1 MCRKLPERLAAGAGW
16 DVHRLASPKSRRK
29 ESGMQHA
36 IRLVGLT
43 TALAILFATSAGI
56 ARADD
61 DTAWKAAHDTDP
73 HLPLTPEQLAKAAQ
87 KRAAETQPAAV
98 ATAWMSIPSAT
109 CGSACGGGS
118 YPSSAS
124 LIANQTPQITNYYC
138 GPAAV
143 HEALGALG
151 VSLSQSAA
159 ASALHTTTDGTAW
172 SGGGTSPSGY
182 PVPDV
187 MNRYQNRN
195 YYIPQPVSSATSG
208 AISSYENDLESD
220 IAALRVP
227 LIGDAW
233 ETTSGYHLTGH
244 PRDRVIFHWFEIRGY
259 FGSGGSTLY
268 EDSVHGATSISWSAG
283 VPAYSNL
290 PSSTIVSIIGGR
302 GYVW

>member
-1 MCRKLPERLAAGAGW
+1 
-16 DVHRLASPKSRRK
+16 
-29 ESGMQHA
+29 MQHP

-43 TALAILFATSAGI
+43 TALVILVAVSAGV

-61 DTAWKAAHDTDP
+61 SAWKAAHDTDP
-73 HLPLTPEQLAKAAQ
+73 HLPLTPKQLQMMAV
-87 KRAAETQPAAV
+87 KRAAETQV
-98 ATAWMSIPSAT
+98 ASGATNWTTIPSST
-109 CGSACGGGS
+109 CGTTCGGVSG

-124 LIANQTPQITNYYC
+124 LVANQTPQITSYYC

-159 ASALHTTTDGTAW
+159 ATALHTTTGGTAW

-195 YYIPQPVSSATSG
+195 YYIPQPVSSASSG
-208 AISSYENDLESD
+208 AISTYENDLESD
-220 IAALRVP
+220 ISAIRSP
-227 LIGDAW
+227 LVGDAW
-233 ETTSGYHLTGH
+233 ETPSGYHLTGH
-244 PRDRVIFHWFEIRGY
+244 PADRTIFHWFEIRGY
-259 FGSGGSTLY
+259 YGSGGTTLY
-268 EDSVHGATSISWSAG
+268 EDSVHGATSISWSG
-283 VPAYSNL
+283 NVPAYSNL
-290 PSSTIVSIIGGR
+290 PSSQIVSIVGGR

>member
-1 MCRKLPERLAAGAGW
+1 MR
-16 DVHRLASPKSRRK
+16 
-29 ESGMQHA
+29 HA
-36 IRLVGLT
+36 ILSVALT
-43 TALAILFATSAGI
+43 TALVILFAVSAGT

-73 HLPLTPEQLAKAAQ
+73 HLPLTQDQLEMIAA
-87 KRAAETQPAAV
+87 KRAAEAEPAAE
-98 ATAWMSIPSAT
+98 ATTWMSIQSST
-109 CGSACGGGS
+109 CGTACGGGG

-124 LIANQTPQITNYYC
+124 LIANQTPQATSYYC

-159 ASALHTTTDGTAW
+159 AAALHTTTSGTAW

-187 MNRYQNRN
+187 MNRYQSRN
-195 YYIPQPVSSATSG
+195 YYVPQPVSSATSG
-208 AISSYENDLESD
+208 TVNTYENDLEAD
-220 IAALRVP
+220 ISGVRAP

-233 ETTSGYHLTGH
+233 ETTTGYHLTGH
-244 PRDRVIFHWFEIRGY
+244 PRDHTIFHWFEIRGY
-259 FGSGGSTLY
+259 YGSGGTTLY
-268 EDSVHGATSISWSAG
+268 EDSVHGATSIGWSGG

-290 PSSTIVSIIGGR
+290 PSSQIVSIIGGR

>member
-1 MCRKLPERLAAGAGW
+1 MRY
-16 DVHRLASPKSRRK
+16 
-29 ESGMQHA
+29 A
-36 IRLVGLT
+36 ILSVALT
-43 TALAILFATSAGI
+43 TALTLALLVSAGT
-56 ARADD
+56 ARAD

-73 HLPLTPEQLAKAAQ
+73 HLPLTQQQLQMTAA
-87 KRAAETQPAAV
+87 KRAAEAQPADGV
-98 ATAWMSIPSAT
+98 TVWTSIPSST
-109 CGSACGGGS
+109 CGNTCGGFGG

-124 LIANQTPQITNYYC
+124 LIANQTPQTTSYYC
-138 GPAAV
+138 GPASV
-143 HEALGALG
+143 HEALGAVG

-159 ASALHTTTDGTAW
+159 AAALHTTTNGTAW

-187 MNRYQNRN
+187 LNRYQSRN

-208 AISSYENDLESD
+208 AISTYENDLASD

-233 ETTSGYHLTGH
+233 ETTTGSHLTGH
-244 PRDRVIFHWFEIRGY
+244 PADHVIFHWFEIRGY
-259 FGSGGSTLY
+259 FGSGGTTLY
-268 EDSVHGATSISWSAG
+268 EDSVHGATSISWSG
-283 VPAYSNL
+283 NVPAYSNL